1 TLNRVSVDGDT
12 STNDMVCVLASGKA
26 GNKTVR
32 KEDEDFE
39 AFENALYNIMMNL
52 ARMMARDGEGA
63 TKLVECVCTGADSD
77 KTAEIV
83 AKSVITSNLF
93 KAMIF
98 GQDANAGRIYCAVG
112 YAQADFDIED
122 VDIDVSSPAGKIA
135 LGRQGNVVRFSEE
148 DAARI
153 LEEEE
158 IQINIS
164 LGDGTGSAVA
174 WGCDL
179 TYDYVKINGDYRS

>member
-1 TLNRVSVDGDT
+1 
-12 STNDMVCVLASGKA
+12 
-26 GNKTVR
+26 
-32 KEDEDFE
+32 
-39 AFENALYNIMMNL
+39 
-52 ARMMARDGEGA
+52 
-63 TKLVECVCTGADSD
+63 
-77 KTAEIV
+77 
-83 AKSVITSNLF
+83 
-93 KAMIF
+93 MIF
-98 GQDANAGRIYCAVG
+98 GQDANAGRSYCAVG

-122 VDIDVSSPAGKIA
+122 VDIDVSSPAGTVA
-135 LGRQGNVVRFSEE
+135 LGRKGNVVRFSEE

-153 LEEEE
+153 LAEEE